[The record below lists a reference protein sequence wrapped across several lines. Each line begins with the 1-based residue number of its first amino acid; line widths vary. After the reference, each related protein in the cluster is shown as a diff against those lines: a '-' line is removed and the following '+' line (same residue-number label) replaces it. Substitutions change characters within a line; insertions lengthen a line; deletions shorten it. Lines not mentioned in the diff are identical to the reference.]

1 MLVGEE
7 AHLKLVFF
15 PYRHQDQYITQ
26 YAFLGLKTFNI
37 QTDQQSPRTRPMT
50 LHWQTLMMTLVLE
63 VFKTSASPGGGGG
76 GKGLM
81 LQIDR
86 RITSLIVLP
95 KYTLALSVWFRHGI
109 LMLGCSLCLSFIFL
123 FTIVNMSSRWC
134 RWKELLM
141 TWSKICWTSKAKV
154 TGPLPWFN
162 NSHKEYISLSYWSV
176 NADKKGWGSVVSTLL
191 YCSIDGNPRKKYPF
205 WYVSPSFSFSGQG
218 PAPSVR
224 TELLSNTW
232 SASSS
237 FVTIFFPYRHCT
249 SEFPTLTF

>member
-15 PYRHQDQYITQ
+15 PYRHQDQYIMQ
-26 YAFLGLKTFNI
+26 CAFLGLNTFHI

-63 VFKTSASPGGGGG
+63 VFKTSASPGGGRGG

-95 KYTLALSVWFRHGI
+95 KYTLALSVWFRYGI

-162 NSHKEYISLSYWSV
+162 NSHKEYIY
-176 NADKKGWGSVVSTLL
+176 
-191 YCSIDGNPRKKYPF
+191 GNPRKNYPF
-205 WYVSPSFSFSGQG
+205 WYVSHLSRFLSKARLLLFVPS
-218 PAPSVR
+218 
-224 TELLSNTW
+224 LSNTW
-232 SASSS
+232 SASCS
-237 FVTIFFPYRHCT
+237 FVTIFFPYRHST

>member
-1 MLVGEE
+1 MCISRFK
-7 AHLKLVFF
+7 HLSHSNWPAVSENETYDTPL
-15 PYRHQDQYITQ
+15 
-26 YAFLGLKTFNI
+26 
-37 QTDQQSPRTRPMT
+37 TDSNDDVSPWSLQNFSQS
-50 LHWQTLMMTLVLE
+50 
-63 VFKTSASPGGGGG
+63 GGGGG

-95 KYTLALSVWFRHGI
+95 KYTLALSVWFRYGI

-123 FTIVNMSSRWC
+123 FTIVNMSSRWY

-237 FVTIFFPYRHCT
+237 FVTIFFPYRHST

>member
-15 PYRHQDQYITQ
+15 PYRHQDQYIMQ
-26 YAFLGLKTFNI
+26 YAFLGLNTFHI

-63 VFKTSASPGGGGG
+63 VFKTSASPGGGGE

-95 KYTLALSVWFRHGI
+95 KYTLALSVWFRYGI
-109 LMLGCSLCLSFIFL
+109 LMLGCSLCLPFIFL
-123 FTIVNMSSRWC
+123 FTIVNMSSRWY

-141 TWSKICWTSKAKV
+141 TWSKICWTSKAEV

-162 NSHKEYISLSYWSV
+162 NSHKEYVSLSYWSV

-191 YCSIDGNPRKKYPF
+191 YCGIDGNPRKNYPF
-205 WYVSPSFSFSGQG
+205 WYVSPLSRFLSKVRLLLFV
-218 PAPSVR
+218 PS
-224 TELLSNTW
+224 LSNTW
-232 SASSS
+232 SASCS
-237 FVTIFFPYRHCT
+237 FVTIFFPYRHST